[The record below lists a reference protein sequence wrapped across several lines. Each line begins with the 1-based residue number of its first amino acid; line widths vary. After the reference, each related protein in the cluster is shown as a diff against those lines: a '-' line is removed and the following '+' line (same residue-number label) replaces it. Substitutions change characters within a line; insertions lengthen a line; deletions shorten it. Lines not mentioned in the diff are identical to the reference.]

1 MAQLSY
7 FLDAPA
13 QAARSRPAEGT
24 GPLRRMAATVG
35 TWLLAIAAM
44 ALVLSADWMLYTALE
59 SSLHLC
65 FPQ

>member
-1 MAQLSY
+1 MTQLSY
-7 FLDAPA
+7 FPAAPA
-13 QAARSRPAEGT
+13 PAAPSRPEST
-24 GPLRRMAATVG
+24 GLLLRVAATVG

>member
-1 MAQLSY
+1 MTPLSY
-7 FLDAPA
+7 SLPTPLRAD
-13 QAARSRPAEGT
+13 
-24 GPLRRMAATVG
+24 PLRRVASALG

>member
-1 MAQLSY
+1 MTQLSY
-7 FLDAPA
+7 FPAAPA
-13 QAARSRPAEGT
+13 PAAHPRSEST
-24 GPLRRMAATVG
+24 GLLRRVAATVG

-44 ALVLSADWMLYTALE
+44 AVVLSADWMLYTALE